1 MIYNDSTWL
10 PVGELLWNSFYL
22 PQLHFTIN
30 PRQTHYGLQRLIFAT
45 LPHMF
50 CHYNRMLR
58 TGSQRDDDETLA
70 NLANISSK
78 RIKVYLQY
86 CKPTF
91 IHVWKFSLSFY
102 KPLSQIFLAANQLLL
117 YGWNNKIGQNKAAG
131 YRKVATSLSL

>member
-1 MIYNDSTWL
+1 MIRLIT
-10 PVGELLWNSFYL
+10 VKQLLLATTSFHHQPKTNSLRFA
-22 PQLHFTIN
+22 
-30 PRQTHYGLQRLIFAT
+30 RLIFAT

-50 CHYNRMLR
+50 CHYNCMLR

-102 KPLSQIFLAANQLLL
+102 EPLSQIFLAANQLLL
-117 YGWNNKIGQNKAAG
+117 YGWNNKIGLDKAAG